1 MKIYLVGGAVRD
13 LYLGLVPKDYDF
25 VVVGSSPKEMLEL
38 GYTQVGKDF
47 PVFLHPVSKMEYALA
62 RTERKVG
69 LGHNAFTCD
78 WENVTLGQDLLRR
91 DLTIN
96 SMAVLVKISED
107 GLNFS
112 QQSTICDPFHGQEHI
127 ESKML
132 VATSDAFMEDPLRVL
147 RVARFRARL
156 GPEWQVET
164 HTQEMM
170 QNISD
175 RGELQSISPE
185 RVWKELESALG
196 EPHPNL
202 FFETLFGYDIFH
214 ISKEMK
220 ETPQRADHHPEGD
233 VFIHTMLTLKLA
245 AQRRV
250 SRQEM
255 FACYAHDFGKPSCY
269 KDYGSAHG
277 HEGVGKFFISEF
289 CDLYKVPNKFRKLA
303 LHVCE
308 YHTKIHGCLGRGPNK
323 GITSKTIMKMFE
335 ATGALKS
342 PEYFSQILRCSQMD
356 AGGRGHGQEQILEY
370 ANKPYP
376 QSSYLFECLM
386 MAVIYDT
393 KPLVKKLQDNGVDGK
408 VIGIQIRAARM
419 NEIKKVKWKWEHNNR
434 GEI

>member
-47 PVFLHPVSKMEYALA
+47 PVFLHPISKMEYALA

-96 SMAVLVKISED
+96 SMAVLVNINEN
-107 GLNFS
+107 GLITS

-127 ESKML
+127 DSKML
-132 VATSDAFMEDPLRVL
+132 VATSNAFMEDPLRVL

-156 GPEWQVET
+156 GPEWHVDARTE
-164 HTQEMM
+164 EMM
-170 QNISD
+170 AYISD
-175 RGELQSISPE
+175 SCELPSITPE

-196 EPHPNL
+196 EQHPNL
-202 FFETLFGYDIFH
+202 FFETLLGYDIFYV
-214 ISKEMK
+214 SGWME
-220 ETPQRADHHPEGD
+220 ETPQRAEHHPEGN
-233 VFIHTMLTLKLA
+233 VFIHTMLVLKLA
-245 AQRRV
+245 AQRCV
-250 SRQEM
+250 SPQEM
-255 FACYAHDFGKPSCY
+255 FACYTHDFGKPRCH
-269 KDYGSAHG
+269 DEFGSAHG
-277 HEGVGKFFISEF
+277 HEKIGLGFINKF

-308 YHTKIHGCLGRGPNK
+308 YHTIIHGCLGRGPNN
-323 GITSKTIMKMFE
+323 GITAKSIMKMFE

-342 PEYFSQILRCSQMD
+342 PEHFNQILRCCQMD
-356 AGGRGHGQEQILEY
+356 AGGRGHGQKQILQY
-370 ANKPYP
+370 AHKPYP
-376 QSSYLFECLM
+376 QASYLFECM
-386 MAVIYDT
+386 WRVIELDT
-393 KPLVKKLQDNGVDGK
+393 KPLVKKLQDNNVHGK
-408 VIGIQIRAARM
+408 AIGLEVRAARM
-419 NEIKKVKWKWEHNNR
+419 NEIKKVKWEWEHNNR